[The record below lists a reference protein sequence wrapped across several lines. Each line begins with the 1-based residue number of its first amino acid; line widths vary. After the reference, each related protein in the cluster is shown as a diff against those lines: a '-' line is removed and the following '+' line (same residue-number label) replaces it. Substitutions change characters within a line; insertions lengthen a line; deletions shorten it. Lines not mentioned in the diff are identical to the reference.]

1 MHTLILLIFLTF
13 LPPAPTPQTP
23 NFTRAADYSTKLV
36 GQAVLV
42 QQGGQVIFER
52 YDNNWSADA
61 PHPLASGTES
71 FTGVAAC
78 LPCKTACS
86 HSTSSPPTH
95 QWGGAGVGLATL
107 NARQSLAINKST
119 PAYPHAPRAGTMLPR
134 RPRRRHP

>member
-1 MHTLILLIFLTF
+1 MRALILLILLTF

-23 NFTRAADYSTKLV
+23 HFTRAADYSTKLV

-52 YDNNWSADA
+52 YDNTWSADA
-61 PHPLASGTES
+61 PHPLASGTKS
-71 FTGVAAC
+71 FTGVAAMFAVQDG
-78 LPCKTACS
+78 LLTLDELAAD
-86 HSTSSPPTH
+86 T
-95 QWGGAGVGLATL
+95 QRAGAGVGLATS
-107 NARQSLAINKST
+107 NAQQSQAINKST